1 MRDLPPLSSLRAFEA
16 AARHGGFKR
25 AAKEL
30 SVTPTA
36 VSHQIKTLEEHLGV
50 RLFARKPRLVS
61 LTDHGRFLSTVLRD
75 GFDAIQNAV
84 DHIRK
89 HPGRP
94 AITISATRA
103 FVAKWLVPRVERFR
117 GALPGVD
124 LRLHASDDPV
134 DLHAGQADLAIRY
147 GHGPYP
153 GLVWA
158 QLVEDHFAPVVNPS
172 LGVRKP
178 AELARVSLIAFEW
191 HREDPAHPTWPIWFE
206 RAGVSMDDAR
216 PALLFSDESHAIQ
229 AAVAGQ
235 GAALL
240 SLLLV
245 KDECNAGRLVQP
257 FGPTLPALTYNVLTA
272 PHRAEDEHV
281 RAARE
286 WLFDEAAR

>member
-36 VSHQIKTLEEHLGV
+36 VSHQIKALEEHLGV
-50 RLFARKPRLVS
+50 RLFERKPRLVS
-61 LTDHGRFLSTVLRD
+61 LTDHGRLLSTVLRD
-75 GFDAIQNAV
+75 GLDAIQNAV
-84 DHIRK
+84 DQIRS
-89 HPGRP
+89 HQRRP
-94 AITISATRA
+94 AITISAPRA
-103 FVAKWLVPRVERFR
+103 FVAKWLVPRVERFQ
-117 GALPGVD
+117 GVLPGVD
-124 LRLHASDDPV
+124 LRLHASDELV
-134 DLHAGQADLAIRY
+134 DLHAGQADLAVRY

-153 GLVWA
+153 GLVSSK
-158 QLVEDHFAPVVNPS
+158 LLEDHFAPVVNPS

-178 AELARVSLIAFEW
+178 AHLARVALIAFEW
-191 HREDPAHPTWPIWFE
+191 QREDPAHPTWSTWFE
-206 RAGVSMDDAR
+206 RARVSMKDTR
-216 PALLFSDESHAIQ
+216 PALRFSDESHAIQ

-257 FGPTLPALTYNVLTA
+257 FGPTLPALSYHVLTA
-272 PHRAEDEHV
+272 PRRADDEYV
-281 RAARE
+281 RAARD